1 MAGRVRVGIGYD
13 VHPLSPGRRL
23 VLGGVVVPYELG
35 LAGHSDADALT
46 HAVMDAVLGACG
58 LPDIGTLFP
67 PTDPAYEGAD
77 SLSLLDRVLDRA
89 RQAGWRVA
97 QVDCVVVA
105 QQPRLAEYLPRMR
118 QSLAARLGLPAEAV
132 GVKATTPEGLG
143 ALGRGEGIA
152 ALAVAL
158 VEPVGTS

>member
-1 MAGRVRVGIGYD
+1 VAGRVRVGIGYD
-13 VHPLSPGRRL
+13 VHPFGAGRRL
-23 VLGGVVVPYELG
+23 VLGGVLVPHSRG
-35 LAGHSDADALT
+35 LEGHSDADVLT

-67 PTDPAYEGAD
+67 STDPRYEGAD
-77 SLSLLDRVLDRA
+77 SLELLDQVLDRA
-89 RQAGWRVA
+89 RRAGWRVA

-105 QQPRLAEYLPRMR
+105 QEPPLAEYLPRMR
-118 QSLAARLGLPAEAV
+118 ETLALRMGLPPNAV

-143 ALGRGEGIA
+143 ALGRGEGVA

-158 VEPVGTS
+158 VEALEP

>member
-13 VHPLSPGRRL
+13 VHRFEPGRRL
-23 VLGGVVVPYELG
+23 VLGGVTVSHPRG

-67 PTDPAYEGAD
+67 PDDPRYEGAS
-77 SLSLLDRVLDRA
+77 SLQLLDEVLARA
-89 RQAGWRVA
+89 RARGWRVA
-97 QVDCVVVA
+97 QVDCVLVA
-105 QQPRLAEYLPRMR
+105 QEPRLGEFLPRMR
-118 QSLAARLGLPAEAV
+118 ETLAARMGLGVDAV

-143 ALGRGEGIA
+143 ALGRAEGVA
-152 ALAVAL
+152 ALAVAV
-158 VEPVGTS
+158 VETVE

>member
-1 MAGRVRVGIGYD
+1 MRVGIGYD
-13 VHPLSPGRRL
+13 VHPLAPGRRL
-23 VLGGVVVPYELG
+23 VLGGLTVPYELG

-46 HAVMDAVLGACG
+46 HALMDAILGACG

-67 PTDPAYEGAD
+67 SSDPKYEGAD
-77 SLSLLDRVLDRA
+77 SLDLLDEVLRRA
-89 RQAGWRVA
+89 RCAGWQVA

-105 QQPRLAEYLPRMR
+105 QKPRLAEYLPRMR
-118 QSLAARLGLPAEAV
+118 QTLAIRLGLPAEAV
-132 GVKATTPEGLG
+132 GLKATTPEGLG

-158 VEPVGTS
+158 VEPAGEA

>member
-77 SLSLLDRVLDRA
+77 SLNLLDRVLDRA
-89 RQAGWRVA
+89 RQAGWRVV

-118 QSLAARLGLPAEAV
+118 QTLAARLGLPPEAV

>member
-13 VHPLSPGRRL
+13 VHPFTAGRPL
-23 VLGGVVVPYELG
+23 VLGGVTIPYPRGLG
-35 LAGHSDADALT
+35 GHSDADVLT

-67 PTDPAYEGAD
+67 SHDPRYEGAD
-77 SLSLLDRVLDRA
+77 SLHLLDEVL
-89 RQAGWRVA
+89 RQARGRGFRVV

-105 QQPRLAEYLPRMR
+105 QEPRLADSLPRMR
-118 QSLAARLGLPAEAV
+118 QNLAARMGLEVDAV
-132 GVKATTPEGLG
+132 GLKATTPEGLG
-143 ALGRGEGIA
+143 ALGRGEGVA

-158 VEPVGTS
+158 VEPLEA

>member
-1 MAGRVRVGIGYD
+1 MRVGIGYD
-13 VHPLSPGRRL
+13 VHPLAPGRRL
-23 VLGGVVVPYELG
+23 VLGGLTVPYELG

-46 HAVMDAVLGACG
+46 HALMDAILGACG

-67 PTDPAYEGAD
+67 SSDPKYEGAD
-77 SLSLLDRVLDRA
+77 SLDLLDEVLRRA
-89 RQAGWRVA
+89 RRAGWQVA

-105 QQPRLAEYLPRMR
+105 QKPRLAEYLPRMR
-118 QSLAARLGLPAEAV
+118 QTLATRLGLPAEAV
-132 GVKATTPEGLG
+132 GLKATTPEGLG

-158 VEPVGTS
+158 VEPAGEA

>member
-13 VHPLSPGRRL
+13 VHAFAPGRRL
-23 VLGGVVVPYELG
+23 VLGGVEVPHPEG
-35 LAGHSDADALT
+35 LAGHSDADVLT
-46 HAVMDAVLGACG
+46 HAVMDAILGACG

-67 PTDPAYEGAD
+67 PTDPRYEGAD
-77 SLSLLDRVLDRA
+77 SLRLLDEVVARA
-89 RQAGWRVA
+89 GQAGWRVA
-97 QVDCVVVA
+97 QLDCVVVA
-105 QQPRLAEYLPRMR
+105 QRPHLAPYLPQVRERLASRVG
-118 QSLAARLGLPAEAV
+118 LAPEGV

-158 VEPVGTS
+158 VEEVER

>member
-1 MAGRVRVGIGYD
+1 MRVGIGYD
-13 VHPLSPGRRL
+13 VHPLAPGRRL

-67 PTDPAYEGAD
+67 SADPRYEGAD
-77 SLSLLDRVLDRA
+77 SLDLLDEVLHRA
-89 RQAGWRVA
+89 RRAGWQVV

-105 QQPRLAEYLPRMR
+105 QQPRLAEYLFRMR
-118 QSLAARLGLPAEAV
+118 QTLATRLGLPVEAV
-132 GVKATTPEGLG
+132 GLKATTPEGLG

-158 VEPVGTS
+158 VEPAGAA